1 MFALAK
7 SYIWVCEC
15 ERIKALNIMSDTN
28 KFPPMNRTELARK
41 YKVSLPTFNKWLRL
55 ISNLVLIEN
64 QRIFTPKQVEL
75 IINHLGEPPD

>member
-1 MFALAK
+1 
-7 SYIWVCEC
+7 
-15 ERIKALNIMSDTN
+15 
-28 KFPPMNRTELARK
+28 MNRTELARK
-41 YKVSLPTFNKWLRL
+41 YKVSLPTFNKWLGL

>member
-1 MFALAK
+1 
-7 SYIWVCEC
+7 
-15 ERIKALNIMSDTN
+15 MSDTN

-41 YKVSLPTFNKWLRL
+41 YKVSLPTFNKWLGL

-75 IINHLGEPPD
+75 IINHLGEPLTDLCKQHELTSINSN